1 MNFDQ
6 YRSQYRST
14 KRIFLSQQN
23 LNCLSGSASRMS
35 HTNFTPTSLPER
47 RDSASTRRES
57 HSFTKTQYLHA
68 SVCMSTC
75 VLKGYCMSICAINEG
90 LTYDICAIN
99 GGMPEKVAG
108 WVWAEGP
115 GRGARQFLREPE
127 RDRESWR
134 EAGRKE
140 MTQARECERASERA
154 KEI

>member
-1 MNFDQ
+1 
-6 YRSQYRST
+6 
-14 KRIFLSQQN
+14 
-23 LNCLSGSASRMS
+23 
-35 HTNFTPTSLPER
+35 
-47 RDSASTRRES
+47 
-57 HSFTKTQYLHA
+57 
-68 SVCMSTC
+68 
-75 VLKGYCMSICAINEG
+75 MSICAINEG